1 MAHVIA
7 AMAATRPSLC
17 LDTRR
22 LAAPTVREPERADVG
37 VALSLLKRPTGEE
50 DPRNED
56 RADKLTEPG
65 DLYVQPQLTPPGL
78 KRIEDL
84 VKDIKD
90 NSGPIS
96 SRLGNKWKK
105 AVEDSMDSKKAIYAA
120 QIETLYKEIKDQHRK
135 VMEFVRL
142 AKVRSSD
149 FSVKGAQ
156 PPAQEGGATP
166 RRTIDENTPMAGD
179 GTQTWDLAKDSEG
192 PFDRWRSLIATKASL
207 EVLVDQ
213 AENRKTP
220 FSRDADFPL
229 EKQKLI
235 TALENLKVY
244 ETQHKLLDT
253 LVDIV
258 RAFISKPVVSQ
269 NAFIN
274 ILLMGNP
281 GTGKTRLARNVAT
294 LLGALGMFIYEG
306 DEYVEATR
314 SDFIGQYEG
323 QTAIKTRTF
332 IISNLEKVIFLDEA
346 YSLTKY
352 DEKGELEAYGREAS
366 TEIVKALSDNVGKL
380 AMIAAG
386 YEEPMKDEFLASN
399 DGLMRRFP
407 YQIVL
412 EDYDG
417 KQMANI
423 FVTGLYEA
431 LKDPTGSL
439 TAADV
444 RKWFTVPAMVML
456 ADIADGARIETVVII
471 PDDDPRRKSGEVKPS
486 TKYED
491 KQQYEQLF
499 KIFSAQAGAMVNL
512 ANIAAILL
520 MADKNYDVL
529 GVKPAERSRQDTYVV
544 GFQSMYNIV
553 LTLLQR
559 SLAGKIIVERDP
571 ADTVLG
577 PAAGGAALAPP
588 PPPPGGI
595 APPPI
600 FQPPVLQAGAGGA
613 QVVPDPEAVD
623 PFAGLGGGA
632 ADGMDFV
639 SAKVPVRVEEWLE
652 AKDQLDK
659 LLMNAGWLVKE
670 RMSTQTYVLRWKTG
684 DNVPRYLDENYPLL
698 VSDSDAESTAGG
710 SAMDT
715 GGGGPPPPPPRRS
728 GRVWP

>member
-1 MAHVIA
+1 
-7 AMAATRPSLC
+7 
-17 LDTRR
+17 
-22 LAAPTVREPERADVG
+22 
-37 VALSLLKRPTGEE
+37 
-50 DPRNED
+50 
-56 RADKLTEPG
+56 
-65 DLYVQPQLTPPGL
+65 
-78 KRIEDL
+78 
-84 VKDIKD
+84 
-90 NSGPIS
+90 
-96 SRLGNKWKK
+96 
-105 AVEDSMDSKKAIYAA
+105 
-120 QIETLYKEIKDQHRK
+120 
-135 VMEFVRL
+135 
-142 AKVRSSD
+142 
-149 FSVKGAQ
+149 
-156 PPAQEGGATP
+156 
-166 RRTIDENTPMAGD
+166 
-179 GTQTWDLAKDSEG
+179 
-192 PFDRWRSLIATKASL
+192 
-207 EVLVDQ
+207 
-213 AENRKTP
+213 
-220 FSRDADFPL
+220 
-229 EKQKLI
+229 
-235 TALENLKVY
+235 
-244 ETQHKLLDT
+244 
-253 LVDIV
+253 
-258 RAFISKPVVSQ
+258 
-269 NAFIN
+269 
-274 ILLMGNP
+274 
-281 GTGKTRLARNVAT
+281 
-294 LLGALGMFIYEG
+294 
-306 DEYVEATR
+306 
-314 SDFIGQYEG
+314 
-323 QTAIKTRTF
+323 
-332 IISNLEKVIFLDEA
+332 
-346 YSLTKY
+346 
-352 DEKGELEAYGREAS
+352 
-366 TEIVKALSDNVGKL
+366 
-380 AMIAAG
+380 
-386 YEEPMKDEFLASN
+386 
-399 DGLMRRFP
+399 
-407 YQIVL
+407 
-412 EDYDG
+412 
-417 KQMANI
+417 
-423 FVTGLYEA
+423 
-431 LKDPTGSL
+431 
-439 TAADV
+439 
-444 RKWFTVPAMVML
+444 MVML

-471 PDDDPRRKSGEVKPS
+471 PDDDPRRKSGEDKPS